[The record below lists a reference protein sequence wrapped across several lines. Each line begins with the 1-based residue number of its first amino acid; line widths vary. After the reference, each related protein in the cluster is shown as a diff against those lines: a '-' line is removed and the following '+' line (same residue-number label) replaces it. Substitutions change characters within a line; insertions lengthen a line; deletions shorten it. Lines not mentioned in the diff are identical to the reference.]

1 MRKKTK
7 INKKEKRKGGESFI
21 ENLGLDY
28 NNKGKFIADNINYNV
43 KKGNSTD
50 LINKYELR
58 KEDAIFT
65 YNKNFEKNKE
75 ENENEYKQKDLDFKY
90 NKDRRELFFNIL
102 DRFGTFLNVIWYNLR
117 IFIVYFFVF
126 LDKIKEY
133 LPKLFNVADGVVL
146 KTIILLIIILTIVG
160 VALSVTGSGNNK
172 LDSMQ
177 KDTKNSKDIHF
188 QPNNLDMS
196 KYFSDSL
203 KAFIPKDFLLRFN
216 NLVNNVNITFGNDI
230 KDKLINT
237 TDRQQITNGRY
248 DNLVHVNIINDT
260 NKISTLVKP
269 KDIELNLNIND
280 YKSADYFKLPK
291 NIQNIITNNNIF
303 IPSNVNPVS
312 GVFNFSMNDA
322 YIKQK
327 NGTPIKINT
336 LPDYKPI
343 FIDFDLPN
351 MNTFK
356 FNRIDAIKYK
366 NTNNINEMINFD
378 TSTSKY
384 IYPT

>member
-1 MRKKTK
+1 M
-7 INKKEKRKGGESFI
+7 I
-21 ENLGLDY
+21 L
-28 NNKGKFIADNINYNV
+28 
-43 KKGNSTD
+43 
-50 LINKYELR
+50 YE
-58 KEDAIFT
+58 
-65 YNKNFEKNKE
+65 
-75 ENENEYKQKDLDFKY
+75 
-90 NKDRRELFFNIL
+90 
-102 DRFGTFLNVIWYNLR
+102 
-117 IFIVYFFVF
+117 
-126 LDKIKEY
+126 
-133 LPKLFNVADGVVL
+133 
-146 KTIILLIIILTIVG
+146 
-160 VALSVTGSGNNK
+160 
-172 LDSMQ
+172 
-177 KDTKNSKDIHF
+177 
-188 QPNNLDMS
+188 
-196 KYFSDSL
+196 
-203 KAFIPKDFLLRFN
+203 
-216 NLVNNVNITFGNDI
+216 
-230 KDKLINT
+230 
-237 TDRQQITNGRY
+237 
-248 DNLVHVNIINDT
+248 
-260 NKISTLVKP
+260 
-269 KDIELNLNIND
+269 NLNIND